1 VKRRGVIALAAAG
14 AIGVLASSPLW
25 APPALRQ
32 VGWFGARRV
41 EVSGTRLLA
50 PHEVLA
56 ASGVRVGSNVWTDA
70 GGWEAAL
77 EKHPVIEGAT
87 VTRRLPHT
95 LRIRV
100 TEKTPAALVEAGTLR
115 PATADGEVLPV
126 DPARAAVD
134 LPLVAARFK
143 MGDDRKR
150 ISDPGARV
158 ALAEAARLGALDP
171 ALMARVSELRPAGRG
186 EVRLVMDGADVLLR
200 AGAGEPA
207 LVRLR
212 AALDDVARRAATDTI
227 RAGRV
232 VVDAR
237 FDDQVVVRREKK
249 S

>member
-1 VKRRGVIALAAAG
+1 MKRRAALALAAAG
-14 AIGVLASSPLW
+14 IGVAASSPLW

-56 ASGVRVGSNVWTDA
+56 ASGVRIGANVWTDA
-70 GGWEAAL
+70 GDWESAL
-77 EKHPVIEGAT
+77 ERHPVISEAT

-100 TEKTPAALVEAGTLR
+100 TEKAPAALIEAGTLR

-126 DPARAAVD
+126 DPARAPVD
-134 LPLVAARFK
+134 LPLVTARFK
-143 MGDDRKR
+143 MGDRQQR

-171 ALMARVSELRPAGRG
+171 ALMARVSELRAAGKG

-200 AGAGEPA
+200 AGADEPA

-212 AALDDVARRAATDTI
+212 AALDDVARRAAGDSVSTG
-227 RAGRV
+227 RA